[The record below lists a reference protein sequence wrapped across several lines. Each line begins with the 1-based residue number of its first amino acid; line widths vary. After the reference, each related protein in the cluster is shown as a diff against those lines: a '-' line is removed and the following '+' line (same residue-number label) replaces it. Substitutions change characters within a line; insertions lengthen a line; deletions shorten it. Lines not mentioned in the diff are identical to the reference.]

1 MESIETQTSFL
12 RSKKSK
18 FIIVGVAMFIL
29 GMTIGVLLVRPFT
42 TPTPCSNNSQEQT
55 GQTNISDID
64 ASIQATNGIG
74 TISGTVADIVGD
86 RITLHTQ
93 TLSQFKDNSFD
104 EHVVLVTAETKIFK
118 LLSKDQN
125 AIQTEIRQSTKN
137 GSVSSSPPE
146 PFSRIKADAT
156 SIIVGD
162 KINVMTAGK
171 IKAMKEITATEIQ
184 IQPRIKI
191 EIPQ

>member
-1 MESIETQTSFL
+1 MDSIEAQTAPRKYSHAKTIL
-12 RSKKSK
+12 
-18 FIIVGVAMFIL
+18 IGVSMFIL
-29 GMTIGVLLVRPFT
+29 GMAIGVLLVRPFM
-42 TPTPCSNNSQEQT
+42 TPTPCSNNSQERT

-64 ASIQATNGIG
+64 VSIQATNGIG
-74 TISGTVADIVGD
+74 TISGTVTEIIAN

-93 TLSQFKDNSFD
+93 TQAQFRDNSFD

-118 LLSKDQN
+118 LLPKDQN
-125 AIQTEIRQSTKN
+125 AIQTEIRQSTKI

-162 KINVMTAGK
+162 KINVMTAGE
-171 IKAMKEITATEIQ
+171 IKAMKEIIATEIQ